1 MLNESIAAS
10 TIDVRS
16 KSEALNQ
23 AIIHQVA
30 LLCEDIAATRK
41 FYEEVLGAR
50 FLAEFNPPGLVFFK
64 FGETRLLLDLN
75 GKPGLVYFRVEDI
88 EDKVASLKELGVE
101 FEAVTELLVGSV
113 VGDGATGGTD
123 VGLRPADV
131 EGSFLV
137 TVGAVELEGLG
148 VVLGVV
154 GEGDDYTITICC
166 ID

>member
-1 MLNESIAAS
+1 MS
-10 TIDVRS
+10 TP

-30 LLCEDIAATRK
+30 LFCEDIAATRK

-64 FGETRLLLDLN
+64 FAETRLLLDLN

-101 FEAVTELLVGSV
+101 FETDIQAVFKDDDGLFGNAGDTEFMAFFKDPSENTLALVQQKSS
-113 VGDGATGGTD
+113 A
-123 VGLRPADV
+123 A
-131 EGSFLV
+131 
-137 TVGAVELEGLG
+137 
-148 VVLGVV
+148 
-154 GEGDDYTITICC
+154 
-166 ID
+166 